1 MKSKSKTETFDVIR
15 QQRLNKGLQPFKLV
29 KFFSFSS
36 LGVILVFT
44 MFLSWFISN
53 HSQEVMLEQ
62 SEEYS
67 LLLAENINQQVFLR
81 FVLPTILRYGKIA
94 LREPEQHELIDKIVN
109 GLIDGMSINA
119 VTIYDSSLNVV
130 SYSTEKDIIGKQG
143 LGGSAYK
150 LALSGDSNSHIEI
163 EGTVFSLLDVVDA
176 PVNCKLTTYIPFRQV
191 RQSGETDGVVMGVIQ
206 IDRDLSKE
214 YRNILRLQGR
224 LILVSCLVMVILFL
238 VLRMIVARGDRIMEK
253 RTAERLRLEDKL
265 NQSERLA
272 HLGTMV
278 ATVSHEIKS
287 PLGIVRSTAEILQK
301 RIAKVAPGNEQ
312 LAGIIIDETS
322 RLNGIVVEFLDFA
335 RPQKMN
341 FVLATVDESVTK
353 VLQFVSPKL
362 KEMNIKLVTDF
373 APNLVDNVIDLESFY
388 RALLNIIMNAIQA
401 MEGIEKPQLKVTTLR
416 ETDGSTVIRI
426 CDNGCGIDEA
436 QQEKIFEPFV
446 TDKHKG
452 TGLGLA
458 ITANIIDSHSG
469 AISVESKV
477 GEGTCIVISLPKA

>member
-1 MKSKSKTETFDVIR
+1 MKSKSKKETFDEIR

-94 LREPEQHELIDKIVN
+94 LREPEQHDLIDKIVK
-109 GLIDGMSINA
+109 GLIEGMSINA

-143 LGGSAYK
+143 LGGAAYK
-150 LALSGDSNSHIEI
+150 LALSGDSNSHLDV
-163 EGTVFSLLDVVDA
+163 EGTVFSLLEVSD
-176 PVNCKLTTYIPFRQV
+176 PISCKLTTYIPFRQV
-191 RQSGETDGVVMGVIQ
+191 RQTGETDGVVMGVIQ

-214 YRNILRLQGR
+214 YTNIMRLQGR

-341 FVLATVDESVTK
+341 FVLATVDDSVVK
-353 VLQFVSPKL
+353 VLEFVSPKL
-362 KEMNIKLVTDF
+362 KENSIKLVTDF
-373 APNLVDNVIDLESFY
+373 APNLVDNVIDLDSFY

-401 MEGIEKPQLKVTTLR
+401 MEGVENPQLRVTTLR
-416 ETDGSTVIRI
+416 EPDGTTVIRI

-436 QQEKIFEPFV
+436 KQRQIFEPFV
-446 TDKHKG
+446 TDKHTG

-469 AISVESKV
+469 TINVESKV
-477 GEGTCIVISLPKA
+477 GEGTCFIISLPKA